1 MSWTSH
7 RIASMDCFAKALRGI
22 PSIICDNA
30 GLDSGEI
37 FSQLRA
43 RHAEGETNMGV
54 NVLNGQVGDMT
65 ELGIS
70 ESFRVK
76 QQVLLSATEAAEM
89 IVRVHDIIKCAPRQ
103 RAD

>member
-1 MSWTSH
+1 
-7 RIASMDCFAKALRGI
+7 
-22 PSIICDNA
+22 
-30 GLDSGEI
+30 
-37 FSQLRA
+37 
-43 RHAEGETNMGV
+43 MGV
-54 NVLNGQVGDMT
+54 NVLHGQVGDMT

-89 IVRVHDIIKCAPRQ
+89 IVRVDDIIKCAPRQ